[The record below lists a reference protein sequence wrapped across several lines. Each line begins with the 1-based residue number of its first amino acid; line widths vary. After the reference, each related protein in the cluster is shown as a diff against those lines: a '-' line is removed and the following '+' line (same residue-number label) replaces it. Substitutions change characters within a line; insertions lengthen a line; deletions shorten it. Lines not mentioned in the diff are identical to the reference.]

1 MKILIV
7 GGAGYV
13 GSKLVPYLLE
23 KGHEITVYDLYLF
36 EKDIFSPYQDNPL
49 LKEHVG
55 DVRDLKKL
63 ETVLKNQEAV
73 IHLACLSN
81 DPSYELD
88 PDFSKTINFD
98 CFEPFVRL
106 CKDNGIKRF
115 IYASS
120 SSVYG
125 IKKEDR
131 VVETLCLEPLTD
143 YSKYKAL
150 CEEVLLKYDSKDFV
164 TTSLRPATV
173 CGYAPRQRLDVV
185 VNILTNLAY
194 HTGRIKI
201 MGGEQKRPNIGIEDM
216 VRAYERVLLADPKD
230 VGGKIFNVGDE
241 NHTVKD
247 LGKMIRGLIDRRV
260 EIDTVPSD
268 DLRSYHIC
276 CNKIKEEL
284 KFTCKSSIEKEV
296 KNLIRAFDE
305 KKILDPLNNKTYYN
319 IRVIKEAGL
328 ACRF

>member
-1 MKILIV
+1 MKVLIV

-13 GSKLVPYLLE
+13 GSRLVPYLLA

-36 EKDIFSPYQDNPL
+36 GKDVFLPYKGNTFL
-49 LKEHVG
+49 REHKG
-55 DVRDLKKL
+55 DVRDLKRL
-63 ETVLKNQEAV
+63 EKALKGQEAV

-88 PDFSKTINFD
+88 PMLSKTINFD
-98 CFEPFVRL
+98 CFEPFVKQCR
-106 CKDNGIKRF
+106 DHGIKRF

-125 IKKEDR
+125 VKQEEKVIESM
-131 VVETLCLEPLTD
+131 CLEPLTD
-143 YSKYKAL
+143 YSRYKAL
-150 CEEVLLKYDSKDFV
+150 CEEILFKYDGKNFV
-164 TTSLRPATV
+164 TTALRPATV

-194 HTGRIKI
+194 HKGKIKI
-201 MGGEQKRPNIGIEDM
+201 FGGEQKRPNISIEDM
-216 VRAYERVLLADPKD
+216 IRAYESVLFADPEK
-230 VGGKIFNVGDE
+230 VQKKVFNIGHENHKVIELGKIVQALMPN
-241 NHTVKD
+241 K
-247 LGKMIRGLIDRRV
+247 V
-260 EIDTVPSD
+260 EIEVAPSD

-276 CNKIKEEL
+276 CEKIEKEL
-284 KFTCKSSIEKEV
+284 GFTCKSSVKKEV
-296 KNLIRAFDE
+296 QKLIEAFDK

-328 ACRF
+328 ACKF